1 MIKKRITHLGS
12 MTETNF
18 HAKDYVE
25 KKPKERLF
33 HANGSGFY
41 GTFTVTND
49 ITEYT
54 RALVFSEINKQS
66 EILIR
71 FSSTVSEF
79 GTSEL
84 LRDNRGFAIKF
95 LNQKESFDILGLN
108 TPVQWVSLR
117 KDVLNLHDSKRDI
130 FKGFMDSNKRWDFFS
145 NTPSTLHILTMIYSD
160 RGIPKNWT
168 HMNGYGVNT
177 FSFINK
183 ENKRVWVKFHFKTQQ
198 GHEFLTDE
206 QAADIMFD
214 QPNYMTTEMNR
225 LITEGIYPKW
235 KMYVQIMEQESAI
248 NEKFNPFQDTNIWPH
263 DTYPL
268 IEVGDI
274 ELNKIAD
281 NQLEEVE
288 IKTFGPGNLPDG
300 IGLSPDIA
308 LVDRA
313 YIYPMMQKMRLNKE
327 IDPLTKSIL
336 NDIKEFE
343 HTDLYI
349 ECYNKETN
357 DDYSQPRALWNI
369 MNDQQKQRLCKNL
382 ARPLSKID
390 IDILERQLNLFEMV
404 DPEYCSGIIKEIGL
418 IKNDK

>member
-1 MIKKRITHLGS
+1 MIKKTITHLGN

-49 ITEYT
+49 ITQYT
-54 RALVFSEINKQS
+54 RSLVFSEINKKS
-66 EILIR
+66 EVLIR

-79 GTSEL
+79 GTPEL

-95 LNQKESFDILGLN
+95 LNQEEPFDILGLN

-117 KDVLNLHDSKRDI
+117 KDVLSLHDSKRDI
-130 FKGFMDSNKRWDFFS
+130 FKGFMDSDRRWNFFS

-160 RGIPKNWT
+160 RGIPKNWS

-183 ENKRVWVKFHFKTQQ
+183 NNERVWVKFHFKTQQ
-198 GHEFLTDE
+198 GHEFLTDLE
-206 QAADIMFD
+206 AADIMFD

-225 LITEGIYPKW
+225 SINNGIYPKW
-235 KMYVQIMEQESAI
+235 KMYVQVMSQESAI
-248 NEKFNPFQDTNIWPH
+248 NETFNPFQDTNVWPH
-263 DTYPL
+263 KKYPM
-268 IEVGDI
+268 IEVGVI
-274 ELNKIAD
+274 ELNKIAE
-281 NQLEEVE
+281 NQLEEIE
-288 IKTFGPGNLPDG
+288 IQTFGPGNLPDG
-300 IGLSPDIA
+300 VGLSPDIA

-313 YIYPMMQKMRLNKE
+313 YIYPIMQKMRLNKN
-327 IDPLTKSIL
+327 IKKLSKNIL

-343 HTDLYI
+343 YTDLYI
-349 ECYNKETN
+349 KCYNKETN
-357 DDYSQPRALWNI
+357 DYYSQPRALWNLFS
-369 MNDQQKQRLCKNL
+369 QEEKQRLYKNL
-382 ARPLSKID
+382 ARPLSKINK
-390 IDILERQLNLFEMV
+390 DILERQLNLFKQI
-404 DPEYCSGIIKEIGL
+404 DPDYSSGVTKEIGL
-418 IKNDK
+418 IKID